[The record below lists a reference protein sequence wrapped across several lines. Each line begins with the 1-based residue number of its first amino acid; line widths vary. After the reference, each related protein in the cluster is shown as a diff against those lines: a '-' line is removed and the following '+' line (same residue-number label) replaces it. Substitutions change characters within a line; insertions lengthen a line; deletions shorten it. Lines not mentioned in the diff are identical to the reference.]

1 MIITKKHLPRRKFL
15 RGLGATVALPLLDSM
30 IPALTAQ
37 ELTVA
42 KPVRRLGIVYVPNGV
57 HMNTWTPPEAG
68 REFSLPSSLEP
79 LAHFQDQMLVVTGL
93 SNKMGDAW
101 PGEGAGDHARAAGAY
116 LTGVHPKKT
125 EGADLRAGISVDQI
139 AARVMGRETQ
149 LSSLELSLESRES
162 VGSCDPGYACA
173 YANTLSWSSATTP
186 LPMENNPR
194 MVFERLFGGNES
206 TDPEAWRARREEDS
220 SILDAV
226 GDKIARLRG
235 DLGHRDQ
242 LKLEEYLEAIRNAE
256 RRIQMAESQSDRELP
271 VIEQPAG
278 VPDTFAEHAKI
289 MFDLQLLAY
298 QADLTRVITFMVGH
312 ETSQRAYPEIG
323 VPDAHH
329 PLSHHGGS
337 AEKIEKLIRVNRYHT
352 EMFAYYIG
360 RLRNTADGDGSLLDH
375 STILYGSGMSDGN
388 GHNHHNLPTML
399 VGGGAG
405 TINGGRHI
413 NFPREKEIPVTNLFL
428 DMLNKL
434 DVPLDTFGDSTGNLN
449 VLAEA

>member
-1 MIITKKHLPRRKFL
+1 MIITKKHLPRRTFL
-15 RGLGATVALPLLDSM
+15 RGVGAGLALPLLDSM

-37 ELTVA
+37 ELTA
-42 KPVRRLGIVYVPNGV
+42 AQPVKRLGIVYVPNGV
-57 HMNTWTPPEAG
+57 YMDNWTPPEQG
-68 REFSLPSSLEP
+68 RGFSLPSSLVP
-79 LAHFQDQMLVVTGL
+79 LASFKDQMVVLTGL

-125 EGADLRAGISVDQI
+125 EGADLRAGLSMDQI
-139 AARVMGRETQ
+139 VARVLGEHTQ
-149 LSSLELSLESRES
+149 LSSLELSLESREN

-194 MVFERLFGGNES
+194 VVFERLFGGNES

-226 GDKIARLRG
+226 GDKIAKLQG
-235 DLGHRDQ
+235 NLGHRDQ
-242 LKLEEYLEAIRNAE
+242 LKLEEYLDSIRNAE
-256 RRIQMAESQSDRELP
+256 RRIQMAEAQSERELP

-278 VPDTFAEHAKI
+278 VPETFQEHAKI

-329 PLSHHGGS
+329 PLSHHGGN
-337 AEKIEKLIRVNRYHT
+337 AEKIEKLIRVNAYHT
-352 EMFAYYIG
+352 EMFAYYLD
-360 RLRNTADGDGSLLDH
+360 RMKNTNDGDGSLLDN
-375 STILYGSGMSDGN
+375 STLMYCSGMSDGN
-388 GHNHHNLPTML
+388 GHNHHNLPTL
-399 VGGGAG
+399 IVGGGSG
-405 TINGGRHI
+405 TIEGGRHI
-413 NFPREKEIPVTNLFL
+413 QYARENEIPVTNLFL

-434 DVPLDTFGDSTGNLN
+434 GMPLDSFGDSTGNLD
-449 VLAEA
+449 VLAG

>member
-1 MIITKKHLPRRKFL
+1 MIITKKHLPRRTFL
-15 RGLGATVALPLLDSM
+15 RGLGASVALPLLDSM
-30 IPALTAQ
+30 VPALTAQ
-37 ELTVA
+37 ELTSA
-42 KPVRRLGIVYVPNGV
+42 LPVKRLGIIYVPNGV
-57 HMNTWTPPEAG
+57 FMDNWTPPEG
-68 REFSLPSSLEP
+68 GSDFSLPSTMEP
-79 LAHFQDQMLVVTGL
+79 LAPFQDQMLVLTGL

-125 EGADLRAGISVDQI
+125 EGAALQAGLSMDQI
-139 AARVMGRETQ
+139 IARQLGQHTQ
-149 LSSLELSLESRES
+149 LTSLELSLESREN
-162 VGSCDPGYACA
+162 VGACDPGYACA
-173 YANTLSWSSATTP
+173 YAYTLCWSSATTP

-194 MVFERLFGGNES
+194 VVFERLFGGNES

-226 GDKIARLRG
+226 GDKIAKLQG

-242 LKLEEYLEAIRNAE
+242 LKLDEYLESIRNAE
-256 RRIQMAESQSDRELP
+256 RRIQMAEAQSERELP

-278 VPDTFAEHAKI
+278 VPATFQEHAKI
-289 MFDLQLLAY
+289 MFDLQLLAF

-337 AEKIEKLIRVNRYHT
+337 AEKIEKLIRVNGYHA
-352 EMFAYYIG
+352 EMFAYYLD
-360 RLRNTADGDGSLLDH
+360 RMKNTPDSEGSLLDN

-388 GHNHHNLPTML
+388 GHNHHNLPTL
-399 VGGGAG
+399 IVGGGTG
-405 TINGGRHI
+405 SIKGNRHLVY
-413 NFPREKEIPVTNLFL
+413 PREQETPITNLFL
-428 DMLNKL
+428 DLLEKF
-434 DVPLDTFGDSTGNLN
+434 DIPLESFGDSTRNLN
-449 VLAEA
+449 VLAG

>member
-1 MIITKKHLPRRKFL
+1 MIITKKHLPRRTFL
-15 RGLGATVALPLLDSM
+15 RGLGASVALPLLDSM
-30 IPALTAQ
+30 VPALTAQ
-37 ELTVA
+37 ELTSA
-42 KPVRRLGIVYVPNGV
+42 APVKRLGIIYVPNGV
-57 HMNTWTPPEAG
+57 FMDNWTPPEKG
-68 REFSLPSSLEP
+68 SDFSLPSTMEP
-79 LAHFQDQMLVVTGL
+79 LSPFQDQMLVLTGL

-125 EGADLRAGISVDQI
+125 EGADLQAGLSMDQI
-139 AARVMGRETQ
+139 IARQLGQHTQ
-149 LSSLELSLESRES
+149 LTSLELSLESREN
-162 VGSCDPGYACA
+162 VGACDPGYACA
-173 YANTLSWSSATTP
+173 YANTLCWSSATTP

-194 MVFERLFGGNES
+194 VVFERLFGGNQS

-226 GDKIARLRG
+226 GDKIAKLQG

-242 LKLEEYLEAIRNAE
+242 LKLDEYLDSIRNAE
-256 RRIQMAESQSDRELP
+256 RRIQMAEVQSERELP

-278 VPDTFAEHAKI
+278 VPATFQEHAKI
-289 MFDLQLLAY
+289 MFDLQLLAF

-337 AEKIEKLIRVNRYHT
+337 AEKIEKLIRVNGYHA
-352 EMFAYYIG
+352 EMFAYYLD
-360 RLRNTADGDGSLLDH
+360 RMKNTPDSGGSLLDN

-388 GHNHHNLPTML
+388 GHNHHNLPTL
-399 VGGGAG
+399 IVGGGTG
-405 TINGGRHI
+405 SIKGNRHLVY
-413 NFPREKEIPVTNLFL
+413 PREQETPIANLFL
-428 DMLNKL
+428 DMLEKF
-434 DVPLDTFGDSTGNLN
+434 DIPLESFGDSTGNLN
-449 VLAEA
+449 VLAG

>member
-1 MIITKKHLPRRKFL
+1 MIITKKHLPRRTFL
-15 RGLGATVALPLLDSM
+15 RGLGASVALPLLDGM
-30 IPALTAQ
+30 VPALTAQ
-37 ELTVA
+37 ELTSA
-42 KPVRRLGIVYVPNGV
+42 LPVKRLGIIYVPNGV
-57 HMNTWTPPEAG
+57 FMDNWTPPEG
-68 REFSLPSSLEP
+68 GSDFSLPSTMEP
-79 LAHFQDQMLVVTGL
+79 LAPFQDQMLVLTGL

-125 EGADLRAGISVDQI
+125 EGADLQAGLSMDQI
-139 AARVMGRETQ
+139 IARQLGQHTQ
-149 LSSLELSLESRES
+149 LTSLELSLESREN
-162 VGSCDPGYACA
+162 VGACDPGYACA
-173 YANTLSWSSATTP
+173 YANTLCWSSATTP

-194 MVFERLFGGNES
+194 VVFERLFGGNES

-226 GDKIARLRG
+226 GDKIAKLQG

-242 LKLEEYLEAIRNAE
+242 LKLDEYLESIRNAE
-256 RRIQMAESQSDRELP
+256 RRIQMAEAQSERELP

-278 VPDTFAEHAKI
+278 VPATFQEHAKI
-289 MFDLQLLAY
+289 MFDLQLLAL

-337 AEKIEKLIRVNRYHT
+337 AEKIEKLIRVNGYHA
-352 EMFAYYIG
+352 EMFAYYLD
-360 RLRNTADGDGSLLDH
+360 RMKNTPDSEGSLLDN

-388 GHNHHNLPTML
+388 GHNHHNLPTL
-399 VGGGAG
+399 IVGGGTG
-405 TINGGRHI
+405 SIKGNRHLVY
-413 NFPREKEIPVTNLFL
+413 PREQETPITNLFL
-428 DMLNKL
+428 DLLEKF
-434 DVPLDTFGDSTGNLN
+434 DIPLESFGDSTRNLN
-449 VLAEA
+449 VLAG

>member
-1 MIITKKHLPRRKFL
+1 MIITKKHLPRRTFL
-15 RGLGATVALPLLDSM
+15 RGLGASVALPLLDSM
-30 IPALTAQ
+30 VPALTAQ
-37 ELTVA
+37 ELTSA
-42 KPVRRLGIVYVPNGV
+42 LPVKRLGIIYVPNGV
-57 HMNTWTPPEAG
+57 FMDNWTPPEG
-68 REFSLPSSLEP
+68 GSDFSLPSTMEP
-79 LAHFQDQMLVVTGL
+79 LAPFQDQMLVLTGL

-125 EGADLRAGISVDQI
+125 EGGALQAGLSMDQI
-139 AARVMGRETQ
+139 IARQLGQHTQ
-149 LSSLELSLESRES
+149 LTSLELSLESREN
-162 VGSCDPGYACA
+162 VGACDPGYACA
-173 YANTLSWSSATTP
+173 YANTLCWSSATTP

-194 MVFERLFGGNES
+194 VVFERLFGGNES

-226 GDKIARLRG
+226 GDKIAKLQG

-242 LKLEEYLEAIRNAE
+242 LKLDEYLESIRNAE
-256 RRIQMAESQSDRELP
+256 RRIQMAEAQSERELP

-278 VPDTFAEHAKI
+278 VPATFQEHAKI
-289 MFDLQLLAY
+289 MFDLQLLAF

-337 AEKIEKLIRVNRYHT
+337 AEKIEKLIRVNGYHA
-352 EMFAYYIG
+352 EMFAYYLD
-360 RLRNTADGDGSLLDH
+360 RMKNTPDSEGSLLDN

-388 GHNHHNLPTML
+388 GHNHHNLPTL
-399 VGGGAG
+399 IVGGGAG
-405 TINGGRHI
+405 SIKGNRHLVY
-413 NFPREKEIPVTNLFL
+413 PREQETPITNLFL
-428 DMLNKL
+428 DLLEKF
-434 DVPLDTFGDSTGNLN
+434 DIPLESFGDSTRNLN
-449 VLAEA
+449 VLAG

>member
-1 MIITKKHLPRRKFL
+1 MIITKKHLPRRTFL
-15 RGLGATVALPLLDSM
+15 RGLGASVALPLLDSM
-30 IPALTAQ
+30 VPALTAQ
-37 ELTVA
+37 ELTSA
-42 KPVRRLGIVYVPNGV
+42 LPVKRLGIIYVPNGV
-57 HMNTWTPPEAG
+57 FMDNWTPPEG
-68 REFSLPSSLEP
+68 GSDFSLPSTMEP
-79 LAHFQDQMLVVTGL
+79 LAPFQDQMLVLTGL

-125 EGADLRAGISVDQI
+125 EGADLQAGLSMDQI
-139 AARVMGRETQ
+139 IARQLGQHTQ
-149 LSSLELSLESRES
+149 LTSLELSLESREN
-162 VGSCDPGYACA
+162 VGACDPGYACA
-173 YANTLSWSSATTP
+173 YANTLCWSSATTP

-194 MVFERLFGGNES
+194 VVFERLFGGNES

-226 GDKIARLRG
+226 GNKIAKLQG

-242 LKLEEYLEAIRNAE
+242 LKLDEYLESIRNAE
-256 RRIQMAESQSDRELP
+256 RRIQMAEAQSERELP

-278 VPDTFAEHAKI
+278 VPATFQEHAKI
-289 MFDLQLLAY
+289 MFDLQLLAF

-337 AEKIEKLIRVNRYHT
+337 AEKIEKLIRVNGYHA
-352 EMFAYYIG
+352 EMFAYYLD
-360 RLRNTADGDGSLLDH
+360 RMKNTPDSEGSLLDN

-388 GHNHHNLPTML
+388 GHNHHNLPTL
-399 VGGGAG
+399 IVGGGTG
-405 TINGGRHI
+405 SIKGNRHLVY
-413 NFPREKEIPVTNLFL
+413 PREQETPITNLFL
-428 DMLNKL
+428 DLLEKF
-434 DVPLDTFGDSTGNLN
+434 DIPLESFGDSTRNLN
-449 VLAEA
+449 VLAG

>member
-1 MIITKKHLPRRKFL
+1 MIITKKHLPRRTFL
-15 RGLGATVALPLLDSM
+15 RGLGASVALPLLDSM
-30 IPALTAQ
+30 VPALTAQ
-37 ELTVA
+37 ELTSA
-42 KPVRRLGIVYVPNGV
+42 LPVKRLGIIYVPNGV
-57 HMNTWTPPEAG
+57 FMDNWTPPEG
-68 REFSLPSSLEP
+68 GSDFSLPSTMEP
-79 LAHFQDQMLVVTGL
+79 LAPFQDQMLVLTGL

-125 EGADLRAGISVDQI
+125 EGADLQAGLSMDQI
-139 AARVMGRETQ
+139 IARQLGQHTQ
-149 LSSLELSLESRES
+149 LTSLELSLESREN
-162 VGSCDPGYACA
+162 VGACDPGYACA
-173 YANTLSWSSATTP
+173 YANTLCWSSATTP

-194 MVFERLFGGNES
+194 VVFERLFGGNES

-226 GDKIARLRG
+226 GDKIAKLQG

-242 LKLEEYLEAIRNAE
+242 LKLDEYLDSIRNAE
-256 RRIQMAESQSDRELP
+256 RRIQMAEAQSERELP

-278 VPDTFAEHAKI
+278 VPATFQEHAKI
-289 MFDLQLLAY
+289 MFDLQLLAF

-337 AEKIEKLIRVNRYHT
+337 AEKIEKLIRVNGYHA
-352 EMFAYYIG
+352 EMFAYYLD
-360 RLRNTADGDGSLLDH
+360 RMKNTPDSEGSLLDN

-388 GHNHHNLPTML
+388 GHNHHNLPTL
-399 VGGGAG
+399 IVGGGTDSIKG
-405 TINGGRHI
+405 NRHLVY
-413 NFPREKEIPVTNLFL
+413 PREQETPITNLFL
-428 DMLNKL
+428 DMLEKF
-434 DVPLDTFGDSTGNLN
+434 DIPLESFGDSTGNLN
-449 VLAEA
+449 VLAG

>member
-1 MIITKKHLPRRKFL
+1 MIITKKHLPRRTFL
-15 RGLGATVALPLLDSM
+15 RGLGASVALPLLDSM
-30 IPALTAQ
+30 VPALTAQ
-37 ELTVA
+37 ELTSA
-42 KPVRRLGIVYVPNGV
+42 LPVKRLGIIYVPNGV
-57 HMNTWTPPEAG
+57 FMDNWTPPEG
-68 REFSLPSSLEP
+68 GSDFSLPSTMEP
-79 LAHFQDQMLVVTGL
+79 LAPFQDQMLVLTGL

-125 EGADLRAGISVDQI
+125 EGADLQAGLSMDQI
-139 AARVMGRETQ
+139 IARQLGQHTQ
-149 LSSLELSLESRES
+149 LTSLELSLESREN
-162 VGSCDPGYACA
+162 VGACDPGYACA
-173 YANTLSWSSATTP
+173 YANTLCWSSATTP

-194 MVFERLFGGNES
+194 VVFERLFGGNES

-226 GDKIARLRG
+226 GDKIAKLQG

-242 LKLEEYLEAIRNAE
+242 LKLDEYLESIRNAE
-256 RRIQMAESQSDRELP
+256 RRIQMAEAQSERELP

-278 VPDTFAEHAKI
+278 VPATFQEHAKI
-289 MFDLQLLAY
+289 MFDLQLLAF

-337 AEKIEKLIRVNRYHT
+337 AEKIEKLIRVNGYHA
-352 EMFAYYIG
+352 EMFAYYLD
-360 RLRNTADGDGSLLDH
+360 RMKNTPDSEGSLLDN

-388 GHNHHNLPTML
+388 GHNHHNLPTL
-399 VGGGAG
+399 IVGGGTG
-405 TINGGRHI
+405 SIKGNRHLVY
-413 NFPREKEIPVTNLFL
+413 PREQETPITNLFL
-428 DMLNKL
+428 DLLEKF
-434 DVPLDTFGDSTGNLN
+434 DIPLESFGDSTRNLN
-449 VLAEA
+449 VLAG

>member
-1 MIITKKHLPRRKFL
+1 MIITKKHLPRRTFL
-15 RGLGATVALPLLDSM
+15 RGLGASVALPLLDSM
-30 IPALTAQ
+30 VPALTAQ
-37 ELTVA
+37 ELTSA
-42 KPVRRLGIVYVPNGV
+42 APVKRLGIIYVPNGV
-57 HMNTWTPPEAG
+57 FMDNWTPPEKG
-68 REFSLPSSLEP
+68 SDFSLPSTMEP
-79 LAHFQDQMLVVTGL
+79 LSPFQDQMLVLTGL

-125 EGADLRAGISVDQI
+125 EGADLQAGLSMDQI
-139 AARVMGRETQ
+139 IARQLGQHTQ
-149 LSSLELSLESRES
+149 LTSLELSLESREN
-162 VGSCDPGYACA
+162 VGACDPGYACA
-173 YANTLSWSSATTP
+173 YANTLCWSSATTP

-194 MVFERLFGGNES
+194 VVFERLFGGNES

-226 GDKIARLRG
+226 GDKIAKLQG

-242 LKLEEYLEAIRNAE
+242 LKLDEYLDSIRNAE
-256 RRIQMAESQSDRELP
+256 RRIQMAEVQSERELP

-278 VPDTFAEHAKI
+278 VPATFQEHAKI
-289 MFDLQLLAY
+289 MFDLQLLAF

-337 AEKIEKLIRVNRYHT
+337 AEKIEKLIRVNGYHA
-352 EMFAYYIG
+352 EMFAYYLD
-360 RLRNTADGDGSLLDH
+360 RMKNTPDSGGSLLDN

-388 GHNHHNLPTML
+388 GHNHHNLPTL
-399 VGGGAG
+399 IVGGGTG
-405 TINGGRHI
+405 SIKGNRHLVY
-413 NFPREKEIPVTNLFL
+413 PREQETPIANLFL
-428 DMLNKL
+428 DMLEKF
-434 DVPLDTFGDSTGNLN
+434 DIPLESFGDSTGNLN
-449 VLAEA
+449 VLAG

>member
-1 MIITKKHLPRRKFL
+1 MIITKKHLPRRTFL
-15 RGLGATVALPLLDSM
+15 RGLGASVALPLLDSM
-30 IPALTAQ
+30 VPALTAQ
-37 ELTVA
+37 ELTSA
-42 KPVRRLGIVYVPNGV
+42 LPVKRLGIIYVPNGV
-57 HMNTWTPPEAG
+57 FMDNWTPPEG
-68 REFSLPSSLEP
+68 GSDFSLPSTMEP
-79 LAHFQDQMLVVTGL
+79 LAPFQDQMLVLTGL

-125 EGADLRAGISVDQI
+125 EGADLQAGLSMDQI
-139 AARVMGRETQ
+139 IARQLGQHTQ
-149 LSSLELSLESRES
+149 LTSLELSLESREN
-162 VGSCDPGYACA
+162 VGACDPGYACA
-173 YANTLSWSSATTP
+173 YANTLCWSSATTP

-194 MVFERLFGGNES
+194 VVFERLFGGNES

-226 GDKIARLRG
+226 GDKIAKLQG

-242 LKLEEYLEAIRNAE
+242 LKLDEYLESIRNAE
-256 RRIQMAESQSDRELP
+256 RRIQMAEAQSERELP

-278 VPDTFAEHAKI
+278 VPATFQEHAKI
-289 MFDLQLLAY
+289 MFDLQLLAF

-337 AEKIEKLIRVNRYHT
+337 AEKIEKLIRVNGYHA
-352 EMFAYYIG
+352 EMFAYYLD
-360 RLRNTADGDGSLLDH
+360 RMKNTPDSEGSLLDN

-388 GHNHHNLPTML
+388 GHNHHNLPTL
-399 VGGGAG
+399 IVGGGTG
-405 TINGGRHI
+405 SIKGNRHLLY
-413 NFPREKEIPVTNLFL
+413 PREQETPITNLFL
-428 DMLNKL
+428 DMLEKF
-434 DVPLDTFGDSTGNLN
+434 DIPLESFGDSTGNLN
-449 VLAEA
+449 VLAG

>member
-1 MIITKKHLPRRKFL
+1 MIITKKHLPRRTFL
-15 RGLGATVALPLLDSM
+15 RGLGASVALPLLDGM
-30 IPALTAQ
+30 VPALTAQ
-37 ELTVA
+37 ELTSA
-42 KPVRRLGIVYVPNGV
+42 LPVKRLGIIYVPNGV
-57 HMNTWTPPEAG
+57 FMDNWTPPEG
-68 REFSLPSSLEP
+68 GSDFSLPSTMEP
-79 LAHFQDQMLVVTGL
+79 LAPFQDQMLVLTGL

-125 EGADLRAGISVDQI
+125 EGADLQAGLSMDQI
-139 AARVMGRETQ
+139 IARQLGQHTQ
-149 LSSLELSLESRES
+149 LTSLELSLESREN
-162 VGSCDPGYACA
+162 VGACDPGYACA
-173 YANTLSWSSATTP
+173 YANTLCWSSATTP

-194 MVFERLFGGNES
+194 VVFERLFGGNES

-226 GDKIARLRG
+226 GDKIAKLQG

-242 LKLEEYLEAIRNAE
+242 LKLDEYLESIRNAE
-256 RRIQMAESQSDRELP
+256 RRIQMAEAQSERELP

-278 VPDTFAEHAKI
+278 VPATFQEHAKI
-289 MFDLQLLAY
+289 MFDLQLLAF

-337 AEKIEKLIRVNRYHT
+337 AEKIEKLIRVNGYHA
-352 EMFAYYIG
+352 EMFAYYLD
-360 RLRNTADGDGSLLDH
+360 RMKNTPDSEGSLLDN

-388 GHNHHNLPTML
+388 GHNHHNLPTL
-399 VGGGAG
+399 IVGGGAG
-405 TINGGRHI
+405 SIKGNRHLVY
-413 NFPREKEIPVTNLFL
+413 PREQETPITNLFL
-428 DMLNKL
+428 DLLEKF
-434 DVPLDTFGDSTGNLN
+434 DIPLESFGDSTRNLN
-449 VLAEA
+449 VLAG

>member
-1 MIITKKHLPRRKFL
+1 MIITKKHLPRRTFL
-15 RGLGATVALPLLDSM
+15 RGLGASVALPLLDGM
-30 IPALTAQ
+30 VPALTAQ
-37 ELTVA
+37 ELTSA
-42 KPVRRLGIVYVPNGV
+42 LPVKRLGIIYVPNGV
-57 HMNTWTPPEAG
+57 FMDNWTPPEG
-68 REFSLPSSLEP
+68 GSDFSLPSTMEP
-79 LAHFQDQMLVVTGL
+79 LAPFQDQMLVLTGL

-125 EGADLRAGISVDQI
+125 EGADLQAGLSMDQI
-139 AARVMGRETQ
+139 IARQLGQHTQ
-149 LSSLELSLESRES
+149 LTSLELSLESREN
-162 VGSCDPGYACA
+162 VGACDPGYACA
-173 YANTLSWSSATTP
+173 YANTLCWSSATTP

-194 MVFERLFGGNES
+194 VVFERLFGGNES

-226 GDKIARLRG
+226 GDKIAKLQG

-242 LKLEEYLEAIRNAE
+242 LKLDEYLESIRNAE
-256 RRIQMAESQSDRELP
+256 RRIQMAEAQSERELP

-278 VPDTFAEHAKI
+278 VPATFQEHAKI
-289 MFDLQLLAY
+289 MFDLQLLAF

-337 AEKIEKLIRVNRYHT
+337 AEKIEKLIRVNGYHA
-352 EMFAYYIG
+352 EMFAYYLD
-360 RLRNTADGDGSLLDH
+360 RMKNTPDSEGSLLDN

-388 GHNHHNLPTML
+388 GHNHHNLPTL
-399 VGGGAG
+399 IVGGGTG
-405 TINGGRHI
+405 SIKGNRHLVY
-413 NFPREKEIPVTNLFL
+413 PREQETPITNLFL
-428 DMLNKL
+428 DLLEKF
-434 DVPLDTFGDSTGNLN
+434 DIPLESFGDSTRNLN
-449 VLAEA
+449 VLAG